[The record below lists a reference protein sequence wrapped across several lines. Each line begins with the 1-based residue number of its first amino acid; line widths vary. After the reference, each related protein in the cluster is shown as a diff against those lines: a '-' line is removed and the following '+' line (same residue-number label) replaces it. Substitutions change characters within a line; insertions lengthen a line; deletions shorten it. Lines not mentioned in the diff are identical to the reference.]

1 MEPLYES
8 DTKHTGYRETKP
20 MAKARNR
27 MVQVADLL
35 RSNGISRPPEAKFP
49 RAADPIAQGL
59 EALVL
64 RATSGSPQYHGGA
77 NPLT

>member
-1 MEPLYES
+1 MEPLHES

-35 RSNGISRPPEAKFP
+35 RSNGISRPPEAEFP
-49 RAADPIAQGL
+49 RRRIQS
-59 EALVL
+59 L
-64 RATSGSPQYHGGA
+64 RDWKLSCSVRLAVRHSTTAGQTP
-77 NPLT
+77 

>member
-1 MEPLYES
+1 MEPLHES

-35 RSNGISRPPEAKFP
+35 RSNGISRPPEAKFSP
-49 RAADPIAQGL
+49 AADPIAQGL

-64 RATSGSPQYHGGA
+64 RATRVRHSTTAGQTP
-77 NPLT
+77 